1 MVPSGSA
8 RSDPAC
14 QPWTNAW
21 PVVGGEMYV
30 VLIDDGSDQGER
42 ARGGVAAEAGDS
54 RRVNTCEAPSLG
66 LSTLLWLRRT
76 TAAAAATV
84 DLGDDD

>member
-21 PVVGGEMYV
+21 PVVGGEIAEPRAV
-30 VLIDDGSDQGER
+30 DVAVAETDDG
-42 ARGGVAAEAGDS
+42 GGGGDGGF
-54 RRVNTCEAPSLG
+54 R
-66 LSTLLWLRRT
+66 
-76 TAAAAATV
+76 
-84 DLGDDD
+84 